1 MSFYPSSSP
10 QALLQSPGPSP
21 GPFINRRHV
30 RLPWLGTFAKTTP
43 GGVFCGGEVPL
54 YACDGSGRLAG
65 RQEAESV
72 QGISRGWR
80 GHGLDGAGSRGPR
93 AATAAVWALLVH
105 GSSKLCASVGMGGG
119 WGEPSHFLPV
129 FSSPAQ

>member
-1 MSFYPSSSP
+1 M
-10 QALLQSPGPSP
+10 
-21 GPFINRRHV
+21 
-30 RLPWLGTFAKTTP
+30 
-43 GGVFCGGEVPL
+43 PL

-105 GSSKLCASVGMGGG
+105 GSSKLCASVGMGGVG
-119 WGEPSHFLPV
+119 RAFSLSPRLF
-129 FSSPAQ
+129 FSSPVRPPTR